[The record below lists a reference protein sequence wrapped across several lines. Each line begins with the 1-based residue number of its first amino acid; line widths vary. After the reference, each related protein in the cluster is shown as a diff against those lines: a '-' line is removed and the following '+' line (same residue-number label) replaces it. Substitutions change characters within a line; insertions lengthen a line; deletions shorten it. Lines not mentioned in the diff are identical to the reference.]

1 MKRIVFLFT
10 FLYITLASFAQD
22 GNEHLTFKGVPID
35 GTLNSFVAQL
45 KQKGFTHIGTNDG
58 VAMLSGD
65 FAAYKNCT
73 IGAVSLKERDL
84 VCKVAVIFPSRDTWS
99 SLETNYQSLKQML
112 TKKYGEP
119 SDCVETFQSYSQP
132 RDDNSK
138 MHELKMDRC
147 KFYTIFETEKGSIE
161 LQISHQSVSEC
172 YVVLSYYDA
181 VNQQAIMSD
190 AMDDL

>member
-1 MKRIVFLFT
+1 MRKIVLLLT
-10 FLYITLASFAQD
+10 LLYMTLASFAQES
-22 GNEHLTFKGVPID
+22 NEHLTFKGVPID
-35 GTLNSFVAQL
+35 GTLNGFVTKM
-45 KQKGFTHIGTNDG
+45 KQKGFVHLGTNDG

-73 IGAVSLKERDL
+73 IGAVSLKDKDL

-99 SLETNYQSLKQML
+99 SLESNYQSLKQML

-138 MHELKMDRC
+138 MHELGMDRC
-147 KFYTIFETEKGSIE
+147 KFYTIFETEKGNIE
-161 LQISHQSVSEC
+161 LQISHQSFSEC

-181 VNQQAIMSD
+181 INQQAVMSD